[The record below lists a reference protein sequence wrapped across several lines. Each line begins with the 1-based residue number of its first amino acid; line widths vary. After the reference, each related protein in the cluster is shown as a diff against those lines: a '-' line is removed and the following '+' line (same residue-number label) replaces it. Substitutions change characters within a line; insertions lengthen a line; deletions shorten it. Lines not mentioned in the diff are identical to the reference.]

1 MKQTSDEHIYAAGD
15 AVSILSRAT
24 GAKAMIALAGP
35 ANKEGRIAAD
45 NIAGINSTY
54 KGGTGVSVLKL
65 FSLTAASAGM
75 TEETAMAMGKDY
87 DSVFTYQGDH
97 ASYYPGSESMMIKL
111 IYEKDS
117 GRILGAQIA
126 GKSGVDKRIDTV
138 SIAIAAG
145 LGVEDLVSLDMAYA
159 PPYSSAKDPMNIAGY
174 IAENKMQGLLD
185 EFSYRDIPAIDK
197 NKSMLI
203 DLRTEQEVGSGMIEG
218 AKNIPLDELR
228 DRTSELD
235 KDKTIYVYCRSGQRS
250 YIGARILTGLGFKAR
265 SLSGGYLLYSQIQK
279 DKA

>member
-1 MKQTSDEHIYAAGD
+1 
-15 AVSILSRAT
+15 
-24 GAKAMIALAGP
+24 
-35 ANKEGRIAAD
+35 
-45 NIAGINSTY
+45 
-54 KGGTGVSVLKL
+54 
-65 FSLTAASAGM
+65 
-75 TEETAMAMGKDY
+75 
-87 DSVFTYQGDH
+87 
-97 ASYYPGSESMMIKL
+97 
-111 IYEKDS
+111 
-117 GRILGAQIA
+117 
-126 GKSGVDKRIDTV
+126 
-138 SIAIAAG
+138 
-145 LGVEDLVSLDMAYA
+145 
-159 PPYSSAKDPMNIAGY
+159 MNIAGY